1 MARPV
6 GMESVES
13 TVGNLDQMLKEQY
26 LSKGL
31 QDVRPDFTVLMS
43 TVPFVGGAEKAGSEL
58 IWPVVTSRE
67 HGFTALGQDGLNVD
81 LNAATKARVSRAKVV
96 SYPFMGRTQV
106 DNVAVSRAKQ
116 GPQAFVNAL
125 EYKISNLQESFV
137 ILNEQELLYGQ
148 AGLGKIAAGSSIKIA
163 DEKANLAAA
172 SAVSSGAVTTSGATD
187 WVEITLNEGEFA
199 DHIWIG
205 SEDMELQVSS
215 TSNVATGVKLRVDE
229 YDIETRKLVC
239 QVIGVGTLAAGEL
252 LHRNGFLGNTG
263 PGLQTIFSQT
273 SGTLL
278 GIQQSGNP
286 LWRVAQYNAAGQL
299 SFEKVAE
306 AVARAVGRG
315 LSEKITLN
323 VHPLVFASLMPD
335 FNTLKATGSDY
346 KSRIF
351 TTSSEVK
358 KLEHGVY
365 GITFI
370 VGSVEVVLVAN
381 PFIKIGHA
389 FGVADGELMRCG
401 SSDITYKIP
410 GEQEEKYFH
419 RLDNIAGLELRVFSD
434 QALFS
439 VSLNKHLHI
448 SGITVPAP
456 V

>member
-1 MARPV
+1 MSRPV
-6 GMESVES
+6 NMESVES

-43 TVPFVGGAEKAGSEL
+43 TVPFVGGSEKAGSEL

-81 LNAATKARVSRAKVV
+81 LEDATKARVSRAKVV

-148 AGLGKIAAGSSIKIA
+148 AGLGKIAAGNSIKIA
-163 DEKANLAAA
+163 DEKENLAAA
-172 SAVSSGAVTTSGATD
+172 TAVASGAVTTSGATD

-205 SEDMELQVSS
+205 SEDMRLQVSS

-239 QVIGVGTLAAGEL
+239 QVIGAGTLAAGEL

-278 GIQQSGNP
+278 GIQQAGNP

-315 LSEKITLN
+315 LSEKITLH

-456 V
+456 A

>member
-1 MARPV
+1 MTRPA
-6 GMESVES
+6 GMESVEGS
-13 TVGNLDQMLKEQY
+13 VGNLDQMLKEQY

-43 TVPFVGGAEKAGSEL
+43 TVPFVGGSEKAGSEL

-81 LNAATKARVSRAKVV
+81 LEDATKSKVARAKVM
-96 SYPFMGRTQV
+96 SYPFMGRTQI

-137 ILNEQELLYGQ
+137 LLNEQELLYGQ
-148 AGLGKIAAGSSIKIA
+148 AGLGKVASVSVA
-163 DEKANLAAA
+163 DL
-172 SAVSSGAVTTSGATD
+172 GAVGGSTTG
-187 WVEITLNEGEFA
+187 VITLDESEYA

-205 SEDMELQVSS
+205 SEGMRLESGANKAKVKVVAYDVEARTLEVE
-215 TSNVATGVKLRVDE
+215 VIATG
-229 YDIETRKLVC
+229 TA
-239 QVIGVGTLAAGEL
+239 LAAGDL
-252 LHRNGFLGNTG
+252 LHRNGFRVNSG
-263 PGLQTIFSQT
+263 PGLQQIFSQT
-273 SGTLL
+273 SGYLL
-278 GIQQSGNP
+278 GIDQTGNP
-286 LWRVAQYNAAGQL
+286 LWKVAQYNANIGGSGLL
-299 SFEKVAE
+299 SFEKVADS
-306 AVARAVGRG
+306 VARAVGRG
-315 LSEKITLN
+315 LAEKITLH

-335 FNTLKATGSDY
+335 FNTLKANGSDY

-381 PFIKIGHA
+381 PLIKIGHA

-448 SGITVPAP
+448 HGITV
-456 V
+456 